1 MTLEYKTL
9 EELHTMLVNKE
20 VTVEEIVTNLYDRID
35 EMDEQIGSFLYL
47 NKEQAIAQAK
57 KADEDGIDPENVL
70 SGLPIAIKDNIVTRD
85 QPTTAASYMLEDFRS
100 VYDATVVQQLN
111 DVGMISI
118 GKLNMDEFAM
128 GGSTE
133 NSAYKICHNPW
144 DLSRVP
150 GGSSGGSAAAV
161 AAGFVPASLGTD
173 TGGSIRQPA
182 SFNGIVGMKP
192 TYGRVSRYGLI
203 AFASSLDQI
212 GPMTRT
218 VKDNALVLNAISGH
232 DEMDSTSYP
241 GEKEDFTKDIDK
253 GVKGLKIGLPRKLF
267 KESALDDDVMEVI
280 EEAVSKYEELGAEIV
295 EIDLKYAL
303 YGTPTY
309 YILAS
314 SEASSNLQR
323 FDGIHYG
330 YRSDKFA
337 NLDDIYVNSRSE
349 GFGPEVKRRIML
361 GTFSLSSGYYDAHF
375 EKAARV
381 RTLIGEDFQEAFEKV
396 DVVLTPSSLTPAYK
410 IGGKIENPLQM
421 YKEDTFTVSIN
432 LAGIPAISIPCGFV
446 NDLPIGLQLIGNHFE
461 EQKLYQ
467 TAYAFEQA
475 TDHHNQRP
483 EFKGGA

>member
-20 VTVEEIVTNLYDRID
+20 VTAEEIVTNLYDRID

-133 NSAYKICHNPW
+133 NSAFKICRNPW
-144 DLSRVP
+144 DLNRVP

-182 SFNGIVGMKP
+182 AFTGIVGMKP

-203 AFASSLDQI
+203 AFASSFDQI

-232 DEMDSTSYP
+232 DEKDSTSYP
-241 GEKEDFTKDIDK
+241 GEKEDFTRDIEK
-253 GVKGLKIGLPRKLF
+253 GVEGLRIGVPRKLF
-267 KESALDDDVMEVI
+267 KDSALDDDVMDVI
-280 EEAVSKYEELGAEIV
+280 EDAASKYAELGAEIV
-295 EIDLKYAL
+295 DIDLDHTL
-303 YGTPTY
+303 YGTPAY
-309 YILAS
+309 YILSS

-330 YRSDKFA
+330 YRSEKFS

-361 GTFSLSSGYYDAHF
+361 GTFSLSSGFYDAHF

-381 RTLIGEDFQEAFEKV
+381 RTLIVEDFNKAFEHV
-396 DVVLTPSSLTPAYK
+396 DVILTPTTLTPAYK
-410 IGGKIENPLQM
+410 IGGKIDNPLQM
-421 YKEDTFTVSIN
+421 YKEDTFTVTVN
-432 LAGIPAISIPCGFV
+432 LAGVPAVSIPGGFV
-446 NDLPIGLQLIGNHFE
+446 NDLPIGIQLIGNHFE

-475 TDHHNQRP
+475 TDYHNQRP